1 MDITPENKEVIS
13 ILLTALIGALAW
25 FCKELIDTPIKQ
37 SRETFFKI
45 LEKRIGT
52 LTELYN
58 YINTIALF
66 PENKRLK
73 KDLQKIIL
81 SDRMAYIDEALNI
94 NLIEIAF
101 KEDADEALILKT
113 RKELR
118 ESIAQSANKIRQENQ
133 HFIENDTSN
142 PYGRTIVYLKQ
153 FVKVLF
159 WIAFIFIPI
168 FYCIK
173 SIITLPHWLGIPLII
188 VPIVCIIR
196 FLQRSRTPEK
206 DKNRHNKIPLHH

>member
-58 YINTIALF
+58 YTNAIALF
-66 PENKRLK
+66 PENKSLK

-81 SDRMAYIDEALNI
+81 SDKMAYIDEALNTNI
-94 NLIEIAF
+94 IEIAF
-101 KEDADEALILKT
+101 KEDTDENLLLTT
-113 RKELR
+113 RAELQKA
-118 ESIAQSANKIRQENQ
+118 IAQSAHKIQQENQ
-133 HFIENDTSN
+133 HFISNDTPN
-142 PYGRTIVYLKQ
+142 PYIRTIIYFKQ
-153 FVKVLF
+153 FAKVVFFVAL
-159 WIAFIFIPI
+159 IIISI

-173 SIITLPHWLGIPLII
+173 LIITLPLWFGYLFMGI
-188 VPIVCIIR
+188 VPILTIR
-196 FLQRSRTPEK
+196 FFIKSKSQQAETK
-206 DKNRHNKIPLHH
+206 HTKIPTHD